1 MFWLDFF
8 KGQYTVTPEEKFT
21 FDLEGYLVI
30 KDVLSRKELD
40 NLNAIADREFPR
52 DYDDE
57 AADSEF
63 GNSRGV
69 RRAPS
74 VIDWDIACRHM
85 LDHPKVL
92 PYLTELLGPKFRL
105 DHDYAIFM
113 IKGGKRGSVHGGNPN
128 LFHHYYKYQDG
139 VMQCGL
145 SVLTYVL
152 SDAPAGSGGF
162 ACVRGSHK
170 SNFRMD
176 LPDDVRKF
184 ERVPHY
190 VIQPEAKAGDA
201 IFFTEALAHGTL
213 PWCADHERRTLLYK
227 FGPGH
232 LISAPKGYDIS
243 EYEGLTERQKR
254 ILLAPGVH
262 DRPDVMVDPTLSG

>member
-30 KDVLSRKELD
+30 KDVLSREELD

-74 VIDWDIACRHM
+74 VIDWDIACRHL

-113 IKGGKRGSVHGGNPN
+113 IKGGKRGSVHGGNPS
-128 LFHHYYKYQDG
+128 LFHHPNLFRG
-139 VMQCGL
+139 HARALPHHPEVRGWLGARRGLERRRSRGWRGACGADPQRDV
-145 SVLTYVL
+145 SHGTRGIIRWT
-152 SDAPAGSGGF
+152 AGSARIPNAGER
-162 ACVRGSHK
+162 AC
-170 SNFRMD
+170 
-176 LPDDVRKF
+176 
-184 ERVPHY
+184 
-190 VIQPEAKAGDA
+190 
-201 IFFTEALAHGTL
+201 
-213 PWCADHERRTLLYK
+213 
-227 FGPGH
+227 
-232 LISAPKGYDIS
+232 
-243 EYEGLTERQKR
+243 
-254 ILLAPGVH
+254 
-262 DRPDVMVDPTLSG
+262 

>member
-1 MFWLDFF
+1 M
-8 KGQYTVTPEEKFT
+8 TPEEKFM

-30 KDVLSRKELD
+30 KDVLSQEELD
-40 NLNAIADREFPR
+40 TLNAIADREFPR

-57 AADSEF
+57 ETDGIK
-63 GNSRGV
+63 GNAKGV

-74 VIDWDIACRHM
+74 VMNWDKACRN
-85 LDHPKVL
+85 LIDHPKVL
-92 PYLTELLGPKFRL
+92 PYLIELLGPKYRL

-113 IKGGKRGSVHGGNPN
+113 MQNGKRGSLHGGKPD
-128 LFHHYYKYQDG
+128 LFHHYYRYQDG

-145 SVLTYVL
+145 SVLTFVL
-152 SDAPAGSGGF
+152 SDAPAGAGGF

-176 LPDDVRKF
+176 LPADVRKF
-184 ERVPHY
+184 ERIPEY
-190 VIQPEAKAGDA
+190 LIQPEAKAGDA

-213 PWCADHERRTLLYK
+213 PWRAEHERRTLLYK

-232 LISAPKGYDIS
+232 LISAPNGYDVS

-262 DRPDVMVDPTLSG
+262 ERPDVLED